1 MAQIIEGQP
10 TMKDLLQRVS
20 FQDQIKP
27 GDQIKGKII
36 FLAKN
41 QCLIDIVN
49 VGLGVVRGRELYNE
63 DFLSKLKIGE
73 EIEAIV
79 IELDNEIGMLEL
91 SFRAIGKD
99 KTWEEIQQ
107 AFDNKEIVDAKI
119 RDANRGGFLVK
130 VKGVDGFLPASLLA
144 PAHAIKNVS
153 LEDNSLVS
161 QMKKY
166 VGQSFKVKIINVNLE
181 NESLILSE
189 KAVSDEIAKIKL
201 QKYQVGQSVEGE
213 IVGVV
218 DFGVFVRFDGDL
230 EGLIHISEMAWKK
243 VEDPRKDYKVGQK
256 ITARIIEIDPENR
269 INLSIKQLQ
278 ENPWSAFSQS
288 AKPGDKFRG
297 TVVKIVSYG
306 AIVVSDHDIQG
317 LCHISQ
323 ISEEMLESPAK
334 IHEILKIGETRDF
347 TVLSLESDEKLYL
360 TMIDFAKAQ
369 KIQKSVMA
377 KKSED
382 LESKEN
388 SQED

>member
-1 MAQIIEGQP
+1 MAQTIEGQP

-20 FQDQIKP
+20 SQDQIKP

-41 QCLIDIVN
+41 QCLIDIEN

-99 KTWEEIQQ
+99 KTWEEIQK
-107 AFDNKEIVDAKI
+107 AFDDKEIVEAKI

-153 LEDNSLVS
+153 IEDNSLVS

-189 KAVSDEIAKIKL
+189 KSVSDEIAKIKL
-201 QKYQVGQSVEGE
+201 QKYQVGQSIDGE

-243 VEDPRKDYKVGQK
+243 VEDPRKDYKIGQK
-256 ITARIIEIDPENR
+256 VTAKIIEVDAENR

-278 ENPWSAFSQS
+278 ENPWSAFSQK

-306 AIVVSDHDIQG
+306 AIIVNDHDIQG

-334 IHEILKIGETRDF
+334 IHEILKIGEVKDF

-360 TMIDFAKAQ
+360 TMLDFSKAQ
-369 KIQKSVMA
+369 QIQKSVMSR
-377 KKSED
+377 KSED
-382 LESKEN
+382 SESKED
-388 SQED
+388 QE

>member
-1 MAQIIEGQP
+1 
-10 TMKDLLQRVS
+10 
-20 FQDQIKP
+20 
-27 GDQIKGKII
+27 
-36 FLAKN
+36 
-41 QCLIDIVN
+41 LIDIVN

-256 ITARIIEIDPENR
+256 VTAKIIEIDPENR

-278 ENPWSAFSQS
+278 ENPWAAFSQN

-323 ISEEMLESPAK
+323 ITEEMLESPAK

-388 SQED
+388 SQND

>member
-1 MAQIIEGQP
+1 MAQTIEGQP

-20 FQDQIKP
+20 SQDQIKP

-41 QCLIDIVN
+41 QCLIDIEN

-99 KTWEEIQQ
+99 KTWEEIQK
-107 AFDNKEIVDAKI
+107 AFDDKEIVDAKI

-153 LEDNSLVS
+153 IEDNSLVS

-189 KAVSDEIAKIKL
+189 KSVSDEIAKIKL
-201 QKYQVGQSVEGE
+201 QKYQVGQSIDGE

-243 VEDPRKDYKVGQK
+243 VEDPRKDYKIGQK
-256 ITARIIEIDPENR
+256 VTAKIIEVDAENR

-278 ENPWSAFSQS
+278 ENPWSAFSQK

-306 AIVVSDHDIQG
+306 AIIVNNHDIQG

-334 IHEILKIGETRDF
+334 IHEILKIGEVKDF

-360 TMIDFAKAQ
+360 TMLDFSKAQ
-369 KIQKSVMA
+369 QIQKSVMSR
-377 KKSED
+377 KSED
-382 LESKEN
+382 SESKED
-388 SQED
+388 QE

>member
-20 FQDQIKP
+20 SQDQIKP

-41 QCLIDIVN
+41 QCLIDIEN

-99 KTWEEIQQ
+99 KTWEEIQK
-107 AFDNKEIVDAKI
+107 AFDDKEIVDAKI

-153 LEDNSLVS
+153 IEDNSLVS

-189 KAVSDEIAKIKL
+189 KSVSDEIAKIKL
-201 QKYQVGQSVEGE
+201 QKYQVGQSIDGE

-243 VEDPRKDYKVGQK
+243 VEDPRKDYKIGQK
-256 ITARIIEIDPENR
+256 VTAKIIEVDAENR

-278 ENPWSAFSQS
+278 ENPWSAFSQK

-306 AIVVSDHDIQG
+306 AIIVNDHDIQG

-334 IHEILKIGETRDF
+334 IHEILKIGEVKDF

-360 TMIDFAKAQ
+360 TMLDFSKAQ
-369 KIQKSVMA
+369 QIQKSVMSR
-377 KKSED
+377 KSED
-382 LESKEN
+382 SESKED
-388 SQED
+388 QE

>member
-1 MAQIIEGQP
+1 MAQTIEGQP

-20 FQDQIKP
+20 SQDQIKP

-41 QCLIDIVN
+41 QCLIDIEN

-99 KTWEEIQQ
+99 KTWEEIQK
-107 AFDNKEIVDAKI
+107 AFDDKEIVDAKI

-153 LEDNSLVS
+153 IEDNSLVS

-189 KAVSDEIAKIKL
+189 KSVSDEIAKIKL
-201 QKYQVGQSVEGE
+201 QKYQVGQSIDGE

-243 VEDPRKDYKVGQK
+243 VEDPRKDYKIGQK
-256 ITARIIEIDPENR
+256 VTAKIIEVDAENR

-278 ENPWSAFSQS
+278 ENPWSAFSQK

-306 AIVVSDHDIQG
+306 AIIVNDHDIQG

-334 IHEILKIGETRDF
+334 IHEILKIGEVKDF

-360 TMIDFAKAQ
+360 TMLDFSKAQ
-369 KIQKSVMA
+369 QIQKSVMSR
-377 KKSED
+377 KSED
-382 LESKEN
+382 SESKED
-388 SQED
+388 QE

>member
-1 MAQIIEGQP
+1 MAQTIEGQP

-20 FQDQIKP
+20 SQDQIKP

-41 QCLIDIVN
+41 QCLIDIEN

-99 KTWEEIQQ
+99 KTWEEIQK
-107 AFDNKEIVDAKI
+107 ALDDKEIVDAKI

-153 LEDNSLVS
+153 IEDNSLVS

-189 KAVSDEIAKIKL
+189 KSVSDEIAKIKL
-201 QKYQVGQSVEGE
+201 QKYQVGQSIDGE

-243 VEDPRKDYKVGQK
+243 VEDPRKDYKIGQK
-256 ITARIIEIDPENR
+256 VTAKIIEVDAENR

-278 ENPWSAFSQS
+278 ENPWSAFSQK

-306 AIVVSDHDIQG
+306 AIIVNDHDIQG

-334 IHEILKIGETRDF
+334 IHEILKIGEVKDF

-360 TMIDFAKAQ
+360 TMLDFSKAQ
-369 KIQKSVMA
+369 QIQKSVMSR
-377 KKSED
+377 KSED
-382 LESKEN
+382 SESKED
-388 SQED
+388 QE

>member
-1 MAQIIEGQP
+1 MAQTIEGQP

-20 FQDQIKP
+20 SQDQIKP

-41 QCLIDIVN
+41 QCLIDIEN

-73 EIEAIV
+73 TIEAVV

-99 KTWEEIQQ
+99 KTWEEIQK
-107 AFDNKEIVDAKI
+107 AFDEKEIVDAKI

-153 LEDNSLVS
+153 IEDNSLVS

-243 VEDPRKDYKVGQK
+243 VEDPRKDYKIGQK
-256 ITARIIEIDPENR
+256 VTAKIIEVDAENR

-278 ENPWSAFSQS
+278 ENPWSAFSQK

-306 AIVVSDHDIQG
+306 AIIVNDHDIQG

-334 IHEILKIGETRDF
+334 IHEILKIGEVKDF

-360 TMIDFAKAQ
+360 TMLDFSKAQ
-369 KIQKSVMA
+369 QIQKSVMA
-377 KKSED
+377 RKSDESDPKED
-382 LESKEN
+382 QDS
-388 SQED
+388 